1 MPTEEKLKTNLLQIN
16 IISQLHV
23 LGVDSQD
30 LQATSCVRDANVHLT
45 VKSTCN
51 KQVHKYSSRSNKP
64 LVQFHQ
70 YSTAASIHSTKLI
83 VWVVGEGCHLS
94 LWLSHT
100 CSNPLMSSY
109 ADNSA
114 ELMEYLIITASSL
127 QHQSSFS
134 HQLTEATQG
143 RVYTVGSV
151 CGRHDD
157 DVRSLLQT
165 VHQGQ
170 QLGHDTTLH
179 LSMGL
184 AGKEQKHVHGQ
195 KESSTGIKFNVSNS
209 PPLPLFFLSLFC
221 CTFTTE
227 SSTKYLQLNCTY
239 APWLWTNAPL
249 SL

>member
-1 MPTEEKLKTNLLQIN
+1 
-16 IISQLHV
+16 
-23 LGVDSQD
+23 
-30 LQATSCVRDANVHLT
+30 
-45 VKSTCN
+45 
-51 KQVHKYSSRSNKP
+51 
-64 LVQFHQ
+64 
-70 YSTAASIHSTKLI
+70 
-83 VWVVGEGCHLS
+83 
-94 LWLSHT
+94 
-100 CSNPLMSSY
+100 MSSY

-179 LSMGL
+179 LSVGL

-195 KESSTGIKFNVSNS
+195 KESSTGIKFNVSNPT
-209 PPLPLFFLSLFC
+209 PPPPPSFSLSLFHC
-221 CTFTTE
+221 CIFTTE
-227 SSTKYLQLNCTY
+227 SSTKYLQLDCTY
-239 APWLWTNAPL
+239 APWLWTNTLL

>member
-1 MPTEEKLKTNLLQIN
+1 
-16 IISQLHV
+16 
-23 LGVDSQD
+23 
-30 LQATSCVRDANVHLT
+30 
-45 VKSTCN
+45 
-51 KQVHKYSSRSNKP
+51 
-64 LVQFHQ
+64 
-70 YSTAASIHSTKLI
+70 
-83 VWVVGEGCHLS
+83 
-94 LWLSHT
+94 
-100 CSNPLMSSY
+100 
-109 ADNSA
+109 
-114 ELMEYLIITASSL
+114 MEYLIITASNL

-134 HQLTEATQG
+134 HQPMQMRVLTEATQG

-209 PPLPLFFLSLFC
+209 LPPPSFFLFC
-221 CTFTTE
+221 CCCIFTTE

-239 APWLWTNAPL
+239 AP
-249 SL
+249 